1 MHLFNVVLFRV
12 QKYILQVKKQTKEK
26 EEIQHWKPF

>member
-1 MHLFNVVLFRV
+1 MHLFNLVLFRV

-26 EEIQHWKPF
+26 EEIQH